1 MIAETIVRKSVPT
14 DRTEHQEQAALM
26 GWAKKNEHK
35 WGGALRVLYAIPNQG
50 ARNPNGDGQRKRR
63 EGMRAGVPDVCL
75 PVARRGFNALYIEM
89 KRTQKGRIERHQS
102 DWLLWLS
109 EAGNLTAV
117 CYGADAAQQVIEE
130 YLT

>member
-26 GWAKKNEHK
+26 GWVKKNEHK

-75 PVARRGFNALYIEM
+75 PVARKWFAFTRLIA
-89 KRTQKGRIERHQS
+89 GRILRA
-102 DWLLWLS
+102 
-109 EAGNLTAV
+109 AGGICTIK
-117 CYGADAAQQVIEE
+117 AAR
-130 YLT
+130 